1 MTSSTSF
8 FTAGLVMALRVV
20 IALSL
25 LGSLLVQGMIL
36 PLVWE
41 DLAGAPELSRTLFV
55 LLIGAG
61 VVTLQVS
68 AVCIWRLLTMVRR
81 GSVFSR
87 AAFRYVDVIIG
98 AILVAA
104 ALMAGLGLLLV
115 PGGVA
120 PGVVGLIGGA
130 ALVIGGVA
138 LLMVVMR
145 VLLAQAVERET
156 EARALRSEL
165 QEVI

>member
-115 PGGVA
+115 PGGIA

>member
-41 DLAGAPELSRTLFV
+41 DLAGAPELPRTLFV

-68 AVCIWRLLTMVRR
+68 AACIWRLLTMVRR

>member
-41 DLAGAPELSRTLFV
+41 DLAGAPELPRTLFV

-115 PGGVA
+115 PGGIA